1 MRKTLF
7 SFCTIAALAA
17 PMVAGAATSSAPV
30 ITLPSQPAAVQVQVA
45 KKPLAAEDTAA
56 ARLLGLVLDTYVP
69 KVLYEEKGVPWLGGK
84 RSIKISKVGQA
95 KLTSDEE
102 TITVTFPLN
111 TVLSG
116 NVDTNVV
123 VLQIKASCRAEFT
136 APAAIVLTVD
146 FKKKPLQVNTVVDV
160 VVPPVTAD
168 CDGYQLPVQPLL
180 QAVIE
185 QQKPKWQNDI
195 QQQIADG
202 LMVLGL

>member
-1 MRKTLF
+1 MRKYLF
-7 SFCTIAALAA
+7 SFCTIAVLAA
-17 PMVAGAATSSAPV
+17 PVVASANTSSVPVVALSGQPTAVKAPV
-30 ITLPSQPAAVQVQVA
+30 V

-69 KVLYEEKGVPWLGGK
+69 KILYEEKGVPWLGGK
-84 RSIKISKVGQA
+84 RSLKISKAGQA
-95 KLTSDEE
+95 KLTSDEK
-102 TITVTFPLN
+102 TITVTFPLH

-116 NVDTNVV
+116 NVDTNIV

-146 FKKKPLQVNTVVDV
+146 LKKKPLQVSTVINV
-160 VVPPVTAD
+160 VVPPVSAD

-185 QQKPKWQNDI
+185 QQKPKWQNDL

>member
-1 MRKTLF
+1 MLKYLF
-7 SFCTIAALAA
+7 SYCAIAALAA
-17 PMVAGAATSSAPV
+17 PMIASAGESSVSGEP
-30 ITLPSQPAAVQVQVA
+30 ISKPAVEIQAA
-45 KKPLAAEDTAA
+45 KKPLAPENTAA

-69 KVLYEEKGVPWLGGK
+69 KVLHEEKGVPWLGGT

-95 KLTSDEE
+95 KLTSTNK
-102 TITVTFPLN
+102 TITVTFPLKA
-111 TVLSG
+111 VLSG
-116 NVDTNVV
+116 NVDTQVV

-136 APAAIVLTVD
+136 APAAIVLSVD
-146 FKKKPLQVNTVVDV
+146 FKKKPLQVNAVISVVA
-160 VVPPVTAD
+160 PPVTAD